1 MRNGFKFNGRH
12 SSEFDVTVRTKSRP
26 IRPEAKSF
34 TIDLPSRD
42 GEYDFSLSNP
52 QKREHFYD
60 RTFIVTLSL
69 YAENL
74 MKMQNKLME
83 ISKWL
88 TGRGTLIFDDIP
100 SVIWNGKITDE
111 IIYMPEHDGRK
122 AVLEVSFR
130 VQPFGSCIFGTEGP
144 VMDCAEVH
152 LDSTIPIDFDELY
165 TVSAAN
171 GQSIN
176 IINFGDRPIRPVITI
191 TGGASD
197 MTLRM
202 NGKTLDFSAG
212 GDVVVDCEK
221 QTVTNANGSVMI
233 SGEFPELQPGGNV
246 LYIGNSNSDTLTFD
260 ISFTPQFMYGADLD
274 NLDWGDNYA

>member
-26 IRPEAKSF
+26 IRPEAKRF

-83 ISKWL
+83 VSQWL
-88 TGRGTLIFDDIP
+88 TGRGELVFDDIP
-100 SVIWNGKITDE
+100 SVIWRGKIVDE

-130 VQPFGSCIFGTEGP
+130 VEPFGSCIFGKEGP
-144 VMDCAEVH
+144 VLDCIPVH
-152 LDSTIPIDFDELY
+152 LCSTIPIELDKLY
-165 TVSAAN
+165 TVSAGN
-171 GQSIN
+171 GKSIH
-176 IINFGDRPIRPVITI
+176 IINFGDRPVPPVFSI
-191 TGGASD
+191 TGNASD

-202 NGKTLDFSAG
+202 NGKTLDFSAD

-221 QTVTNANGSVMI
+221 QTVTNANGSVMV
-233 SGEFPELQPGGNV
+233 SGEFPELLPGDNV
-246 LYIGNSNSDTLTFD
+246 LYIGNSNSDTLNFD

>member
-1 MRNGFKFNGRH
+1 MRNGFKFNGHH

-52 QKREHFYD
+52 QKREHFHD

-144 VMDCAEVH
+144 VMDCVEVH

-221 QTVTNANGSVMI
+221 QTVTNANGSVMV
-233 SGEFPELQPGGNV
+233 SGEFPELQSGDNV
-246 LYIGNSNSDTLTFD
+246 LYVGNSNSDTLNFD

>member
-1 MRNGFKFNGRH
+1 
-12 SSEFDVTVRTKSRP
+12 
-26 IRPEAKSF
+26 
-34 TIDLPSRD
+34 
-42 GEYDFSLSNP
+42 
-52 QKREHFYD
+52 
-60 RTFIVTLSL
+60 
-69 YAENL
+69 
-74 MKMQNKLME
+74 
-83 ISKWL
+83 
-88 TGRGTLIFDDIP
+88 
-100 SVIWNGKITDE
+100 
-111 IIYMPEHDGRK
+111 
-122 AVLEVSFR
+122 
-130 VQPFGSCIFGTEGP
+130 
-144 VMDCAEVH
+144 MDCAEVH

-202 NGKTLDFSAG
+202 NGKTLDFSAD

-221 QTVTNANGSVMI
+221 QTVTNANGSVMV
-233 SGEFPELQPGGNV
+233 SGEFPELLPGDNV
-246 LYIGNSNSDTLTFD
+246 LYIGNSNSDTLNFD